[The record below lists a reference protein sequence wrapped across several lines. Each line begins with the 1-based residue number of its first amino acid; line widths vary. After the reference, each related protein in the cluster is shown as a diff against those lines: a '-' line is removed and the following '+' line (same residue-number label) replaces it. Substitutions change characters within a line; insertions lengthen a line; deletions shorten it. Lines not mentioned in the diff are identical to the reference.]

1 MKEIN
6 RKIIAFLKQRND
18 WTTSKDLSNEFQLST
33 RTIKK
38 YISEINDE
46 ANYLIDS

>member
-33 RTIKK
+33 RTIKNIYQK
-38 YISEINDE
+38 LMTKPII
-46 ANYLIDS
+46 